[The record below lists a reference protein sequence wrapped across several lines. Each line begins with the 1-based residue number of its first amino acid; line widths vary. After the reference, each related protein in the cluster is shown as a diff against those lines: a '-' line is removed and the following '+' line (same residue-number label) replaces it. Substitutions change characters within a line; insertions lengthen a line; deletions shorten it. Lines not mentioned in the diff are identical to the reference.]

1 MTWVQFALVL
11 LAIAVAAISA
21 GLIARRRGEGRTDT
35 LRQEWQALLAAQT
48 QAFAAQIGQLAHS
61 ITQQM
66 GQVSQQLQS
75 GVAATG
81 ALASEAQKEV
91 SAQIRAS
98 TEVLGV
104 LRQQIGAVQQ
114 AGRELSDAAKAIE
127 TVLGG
132 TKTRGTLGEV
142 ALERMLEDAL
152 PRSAYETQYRFPSG
166 AIVDAAIH
174 VGGKII
180 PVDSKFPLEAY
191 RRLVD
196 AGENAKENARRE
208 FARAVRTHADAI
220 AEKYIL
226 PAEGTLDYAFMF
238 IPSEGVYYE
247 FLLAEDPRVGLL
259 ADYCRNRRVVAVSP
273 NVLYAYLHTILMGLR
288 GMQIEENARRLLEQ
302 LGGLRKQFDNFA
314 GTYEK
319 LGTHLRNAQQ
329 NYEDANSKLAKARG
343 SLEQMVAGVI
353 PAETDPALEPTT
365 KD

>member
-1 MTWVQFALVL
+1 MNWVQFAFMVV
-11 LAIAVAAISA
+11 AIALAAISA
-21 GLIARRRGEGRTDT
+21 GWIARRRGEEGASA
-35 LRQEWQALLAAQT
+35 LRQEWQALLAAHAQSVAT
-48 QAFAAQIGQLAHS
+48 QIGQLSQAMN
-61 ITQQM
+61 QQL

-81 ALASEAQKEV
+81 ALATDAQKEV

-98 TEVLGV
+98 TEMLGA
-104 LRQQIGAVQQ
+104 LSKQIGAVQQ

-152 PRSAYETQYRFPSG
+152 PRNAYDTQYRFASG
-166 AIVDAAIH
+166 AIVDAVLH
-174 VGGKII
+174 VGGKLI
-180 PVDSKFPLEAY
+180 PVDSKFPLDAY
-191 RRLVD
+191 RRLQE
-196 AGENAKENARRE
+196 AGDSAKDGARKE
-208 FARAVRTHADAI
+208 FARAVRLHADSI

-226 PAEGTLDYAFMF
+226 PAEATLDYAFMF

-247 FLLAEDPRVGLL
+247 FLLTEDARGGLL
-259 ADYCRNRRVVAVSP
+259 ADYCRSRRVVAVSP

-288 GMQIEENARRLLEQ
+288 GMQIEENARRLLEH
-302 LGGLRKQFDNFA
+302 LGGLRKQVEIFA
-314 GTYEK
+314 VTYEK

-329 NYEDANSKLAKARG
+329 NYEEANSKLGKARN
-343 SLEQMVAGVI
+343 SLEQMAAGVLPQE
-353 PAETDPALEPTT
+353 PAPALEPTV